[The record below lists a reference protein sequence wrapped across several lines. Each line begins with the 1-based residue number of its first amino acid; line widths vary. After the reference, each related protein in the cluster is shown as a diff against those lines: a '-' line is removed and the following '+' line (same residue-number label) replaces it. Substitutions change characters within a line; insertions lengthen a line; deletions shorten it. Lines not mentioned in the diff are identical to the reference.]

1 LNFETTILKQGKAM
15 AKIFITGSADGL
27 GQMAARLLIKEG
39 HEVMLHARNTRRAG
53 EAKKAA
59 PGAKGALAGDL
70 SSIAE
75 TIHLADEIN
84 KLGRFDAIIHNA
96 GIGYREAVRGDTVD
110 GLPLVFAVN
119 SLAPY
124 ILTCLVELPKRLVY
138 LSSGLHRV
146 GNPSLYDLTW
156 GKREWNGYQAYCD
169 SKLHDVILA
178 FATARLRPNVYCNAL
193 EPGWVATKMGGP
205 SAPDDLDLAPVTQ
218 AWLAGSD
225 DPRVLVTGK
234 YFYHQNPMQY
244 QPAATDI
251 MIQDSFLEAFQ
262 KISKIRFA
270 KQ

>member
-1 LNFETTILKQGKAM
+1 MT
-15 AKIFITGSADGL
+15 
-27 GQMAARLLIKEG
+27 
-39 HEVMLHARNTRRAG
+39 LHARNARRAG

-59 PGAKGALAGDL
+59 PEAKGALAGDL

-75 TIHLADEIN
+75 TISLASKIN
-84 KLGRFDAIIHNA
+84 KLGGFDAIIHNA
-96 GIGYREAVRGDTVD
+96 GIGYREAVRGNTVD

-138 LSSGLHRV
+138 VSSGLHRE
-146 GNPSLYDLTW
+146 GNPTLNDLTW
-156 GKREWNGYQAYCD
+156 VKRDWNGYQAYSD

-178 FATARLRPNVYCNAL
+178 FAIARLRPNVYSNAL

-205 SAPDDLDLAPVTQ
+205 GAPDDLDLAPVTQ

-225 DPRVLVTGK
+225 DPGVLVTGK
-234 YFYHQNPMQY
+234 YFYHEKPRQY
-244 QPAATDI
+244 HPAANDI
-251 MIQDSFLEAFQ
+251 SIQDGFLAACQ
-262 KISKIRFA
+262 KISKISFP

>member
-1 LNFETTILKQGKAM
+1 M
-15 AKIFITGSADGL
+15 SKIFITGSADGL
-27 GQMAARLLIKEG
+27 GQMAARILIKEG
-39 HEVMLHARNTRRAG
+39 HEVTLHARNTRRAG

-59 PGAKGALAGDL
+59 PGAKGAIAGDL

-75 TIHLADEIN
+75 TVNLASEIN
-84 KLGRFDAIIHNA
+84 MLGRFDAIIHNA
-96 GIGYREAVRGDTVD
+96 GIGYREAVRGNTVD

-178 FATARLRPNVYCNAL
+178 FATARLRPDVYCNAL

-205 SAPDDLDLAPVTQ
+205 GAPDDLAAGPETQ
-218 AWLAGSD
+218 VWLATSD
-225 DPRVLVTGK
+225 DPEATVSGE
-234 YFYHQNPMQY
+234 YFYHCKRRSVV
-244 QPAATDI
+244 PAARDPAV
-251 MIQDSFLEAFQ
+251 QDRLLDACAR
-262 KISKIRFA
+262 ISGSEFPP
-270 KQ
+270 

>member
-1 LNFETTILKQGKAM
+1 M

-27 GQMAARLLIKEG
+27 GQMAARILIKEG
-39 HEVMLHARNTRRAG
+39 HEVTLHARNTRRAG
-53 EAKKAA
+53 EAKKVA

-75 TIHLADEIN
+75 TIHLASEIN

-96 GIGYREAVRGDTVD
+96 GIGYREVVRGNTVD

-138 LSSGLHRV
+138 VSSILHRE
-146 GNPSLYDLTW
+146 GNPSLNDLTW
-156 GKREWNGYQAYCD
+156 VKREWSGHQAYSD

-178 FATARLRPNVYCNAL
+178 FAIARLRPDVYSNAL
-193 EPGWVATKMGGP
+193 EPGWVATKMGGLGA
-205 SAPDDLDLAPVTQ
+205 SDDLDLGPVTQ

-225 DPRVLVTGK
+225 DPSVLVTGK
-234 YFYHQNPMQY
+234 YFYHQKPRQY
-244 QPAATDI
+244 HPAANDI
-251 MIQDSFLEAFQ
+251 SIQDGFLAACQ
-262 KISKIRFA
+262 KISKISFA